1 MSAVLSAIVWIVLA
15 VALTVVVRQHLA
27 YFRRTRALS
36 FGAFLETAGWIILLL
51 VALGALAGGLA
62 HPGTRIVEIA
72 SAVVGVL
79 FILLGSVFR

>member
-1 MSAVLSAIVWIVLA
+1 MSPALAAGIWLLLA
-15 VALTVVVRQHLA
+15 VALIVVVRHHLG
-27 YFRRTRALS
+27 YFRRKRTLS

-51 VALGALAGGLA
+51 VALGALYGGLT
-62 HPGTRIVEIA
+62 HPGTRIAEVA